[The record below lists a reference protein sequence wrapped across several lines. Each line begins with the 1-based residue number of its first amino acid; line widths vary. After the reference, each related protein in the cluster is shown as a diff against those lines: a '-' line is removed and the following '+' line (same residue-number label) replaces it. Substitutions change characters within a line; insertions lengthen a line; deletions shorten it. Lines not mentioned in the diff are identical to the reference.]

1 MNAISPEGNQIIGML
16 EVVEGTA
23 RADVGLS
30 RNGRLKVEYCGE
42 TDVDWNTQQA
52 KTEDGQRL
60 FVCSRHKVWRASQV
74 VEATKASRGKNE
86 ARGRKDNAFPLQP

>member
-42 TDVDWNTQQA
+42 TDVDWNTQQT
-52 KTEDGQRL
+52 KTEDGERL
-60 FVCSRHKVWRASQV
+60 FVCSRHKVWRESQV
-74 VEATKASRGKNE
+74 VEATKASRGKKSGP
-86 ARGRKDNAFPLQP
+86 RPQRQRIPLQP

>member
-1 MNAISPEGNQIIGML
+1 MKAVSPEGNEIVGTL

-30 RNGRLKVEYCGE
+30 RNGRLKVEYGGE

-52 KTEDGQRL
+52 KTQKGERL
-60 FVCSRHKVWRASQV
+60 FVCSRHQVWRESQV
-74 VEATKASRGKNE
+74 VEATQ
-86 ARGRKDNAFPLQP
+86 ARRSKQ

>member
-1 MNAISPEGNQIIGML
+1 MKTVSPEGNEIVGTL

-52 KTEDGQRL
+52 KTEDGERL
-60 FVCSRHKVWRASQV
+60 FVCSRHKVWRESQV
-74 VEATKASRGKNE
+74 VDATKARRGK
-86 ARGRKDNAFPLQP
+86 Q